1 MAVENDYRDKKFL
14 IVDDFE
20 SFQKILKRMLH
31 GLNVKDIDT
40 ATSGS
45 QAIRFCEEHEYDV
58 IFSDLDLGKGPNGL
72 QMLEEL
78 RHKDILKHS
87 CIFIMVTADS
97 SRDAVVGTLEYKPD
111 AYMNKPISPGEIQ
124 SRLLKCIKQKDNL
137 KPIYTALDQEDFD
150 QALMLCEQEITN
162 KSRNKNWCLK
172 TKGEILLNQ
181 ERFDEAEQHYQ
192 AIVEER
198 PLFWARMGLADVYL
212 AIKKFKQ
219 ALNLY
224 EECYSENPA
233 SLEAYEGA
241 AQCLVSMGNTKGAQS
256 LLERSTTIS
265 SRSVKRQKLLAEI
278 SRMNNDYD
286 TAAKASRSVVRLA
299 EHSIHE
305 NAENE
310 LDLADSL
317 SEAALHTKE
326 RELKKAYAKEAL
338 NTSQATQKKYAN
350 QDIKIQAKLIESRA
364 YASSGDDANAQRAL
378 ESAESRIDRHGT
390 HTLRSQLELAK
401 SYLQTGH
408 KDKGF
413 ALLKQLAQ
421 EYKHDKAISQ
431 RLDKLVD
438 EPVTAQGREAV
449 VKINK
454 EGINLFER
462 GEYQAALDSFSEAV
476 QFFPKHVGIRLNI
489 IQALLFDMKKSGPAP
504 EKIALCKQHIE
515 FVDHIE
521 GGDKQFKRYQQ
532 FKNTLEMLQKHGQ
545 KETS

>member
-31 GLNVKDIDT
+31 GLNAKDIDT

-45 QAIRFCEEHEYDV
+45 QAIRLCEEHEYDV

-137 KPIYTALDQEDFD
+137 KSIYTALDQEDLD
-150 QALMLCEQEITN
+150 QVLHLCNQEIEN
-162 KSRNKNWCLK
+162 NSRNKNWSLK
-172 TKGEILLNQ
+172 TKGEVLLKL
-181 ERFDEAEQHYQ
+181 ERYDEAEKLYSEV
-192 AIVEER
+192 VEAR
-198 PLFWARMGLADVYL
+198 PLFWARIGLADVYF
-212 AIKKFKQ
+212 AKKKFKQ

-224 EECYSENPA
+224 QECYAENPA

-241 AQCLVSMGNTKGAQS
+241 AQCLMSMGNTKDAQA
-256 LLERSTTIS
+256 LLERSTSIS

-286 TAAKASRSVVRLA
+286 AAAKASRSVVRLA

-326 RELKKAYAKEAL
+326 VDMQKAYAKEAL

-364 YASSGDDANAQRAL
+364 YASTGDDKNAQKAL
-378 ESAESRIDRHGT
+378 ESAESRIERHGT
-390 HTLRSQLELAK
+390 NTLRSQLELAK

-408 KDKGF
+408 KEKGF
-413 ALLKQLAQ
+413 ALLKELAN
-421 EYKHDKAISQ
+421 EYKDDKAISQ

-438 EPVTAQGREAV
+438 EPVSAQGREAV

-454 EGINLFER
+454 EGIKLFEQ
-462 GEYQAALDSFSEAV
+462 GEYQAALDSFSQAV

-489 IQALLFDMKKSGPAP
+489 IQALLFDMKKSGPLP
-504 EKIALCKQHIE
+504 DQIALCKQHIE
-515 FVDHIE
+515 AIDHIE
-521 GGDKQFKRYQQ
+521 EGDKQYKRYQQ
-532 FKNTLEMLQKHGQ
+532 FKNTLAMLIKHSS
-545 KETS
+545 KEA